1 MSNCLTMKEYYN
13 PKFIRQ
19 AYGDLTLLNIGDEEV
34 ISQICSSGLDSFYDS
49 LLKQDIITED
59 IREHPENVIE
69 GMTNPEKKK
78 IQKVKKIQNNI
89 KLPKVPMKTA
99 SKKNTSTSN
108 LPVVKHKGGER
119 KHRRHKRHRKSGG
132 HRRPVI
138 NNYYYD
144 DYEYD
149 YPYYYPSFS
158 SYFYDDGYY
167 YPRPTTYI
175 DKRVYKNDNPSF
187 FDTNGKYLIIAAIII
202 IAILVISKNL

>member
-1 MSNCLTMKEYYN
+1 MKEYYH
-13 PKFIRQ
+13 PKFIKQ

-34 ISQICSSGLDSFYDS
+34 ISQICSSGLDSFYDD
-49 LLKQDIITED
+49 LLKQDVITED
-59 IREHPENVIE
+59 IREHPDNVIE
-69 GMTNPEKKK
+69 GMTNPERKKVERIKK
-78 IQKVKKIQNNI
+78 IQSNI
-89 KLPKVPMKTA
+89 KLPKVPMKTV
-99 SKKNTSTSN
+99 SKTNTSTSN
-108 LPVVKHKGGER
+108 VSVVKHKGGES
-119 KHRRHKRHRKSGG
+119 KHRRHRRHRKSGG
-132 HRRPVI
+132 RRRPVI

-149 YPYYYPSFS
+149 YPYYYPFF

-175 DKRVYKNDNPSF
+175 DKTVYKNDNPSF